1 MEDVEGVRAPPSHSS
16 RASGRC
22 EPEAKGK
29 HGLDSFASPCD
40 LQEILR
46 EWSIDCVMICGFLTN
61 CCVESTM
68 RSAYERGLDVFVL
81 TDCCAAMG
89 QAAHE
94 ASVEHNL
101 PLFSVP
107 CLGSEVEFEG
117 PRRTAGSSS

>member
-1 MEDVEGVRAPPSHSS
+1 
-16 RASGRC
+16 
-22 EPEAKGK
+22 
-29 HGLDSFASPCD
+29 
-40 LQEILR
+40 
-46 EWSIDCVMICGFLTN
+46 MICGFLTN

-117 PRRTAGSSS
+117 PRRTAGSSSEPAWRVRVPCSAEAIGQRVARGSRPPARTRAIVYRSKLKEQRESCAI